1 MKDTDAKVARMVA
14 DRHRAMTPGERCAA
28 ASSLFDV
35 ARSFVEASLP
45 DSLTEGER
53 RLAVARRL
61 YGTELPEAALTAH
74 ARYET
79 HAGKQGTGRSD
90 VSVRAKE
97 LVADS
102 IAAKTPGRRAE
113 RVRGAK

>member
-1 MKDTDAKVARMVA
+1 MNDTDASVARIVA

-53 RLAVARRL
+53 RLAVARRF
-61 YGTELPEAALTAH
+61 YGTELPEAALSAY
-74 ARYET
+74 ARHET
-79 HAGKQGTGRSD
+79 HVGKHGSGRSD
-90 VSVRAKE
+90 V
-97 LVADS
+97 
-102 IAAKTPGRRAE
+102 
-113 RVRGAK
+113 